1 MERNRKVDHLMCGS
15 RPCGGCRVHLSAL
28 LVAIRNA
35 CSSCSSLSSVASRAE
50 LHMAA
55 VRQPTDTVGRRCGW
69 SASTEHTRPS
79 QLWSSSFSASSCIE
93 SSSLCTWSRSPARR
107 LPRLPRS
114 PRWRRHW
121 RPVGA
126 DLAGRRAVP
135 SSRRPCLRC
144 RCLRARSGWLRRQGA
159 VLVVLL
165 VEPVL
170 QPIGAALS
178 RSCWRSVPILI

>member
-1 MERNRKVDHLMCGS
+1 MERNRKVDHPTCGS

-55 VRQPTDTVGRRCGW
+55 VRQPTDTVGRWCGW

-114 PRWRRHW
+114 PRCGGGTGAPWGLISLADAPF
-121 RPVGA
+121 PV
-126 DLAGRRAVP
+126 LAALVFVVAVFGLALVGCGGKARCWSYCWSSP
-135 SSRRPCLRC
+135 CSSRLGQR
-144 RCLRARSGWLRRQGA
+144 
-159 VLVVLL
+159 
-165 VEPVL
+165 
-170 QPIGAALS
+170 
-178 RSCWRSVPILI
+178 

>member
-1 MERNRKVDHLMCGS
+1 MERNRKVDHPMCGS
-15 RPCGGCRVHLSAL
+15 RVVGRVHLSAVGCDEKSL
-28 LVAIRNA
+28 LVLQQPVVRRVSCRAARG
-35 CSSCSSLSSVASRAE
+35 CS
-50 LHMAA
+50 AA
-55 VRQPTDTVGRRCGW
+55 TDTAGRRWGW

-79 QLWSSSFSASSCIE
+79 QLWSSSFSASSCVE
-93 SSSLCTWSRSPARR
+93 SSSLCTSLSLPAS
-107 LPRLPRS
+107 LAGS
-114 PRWRRHW
+114 QSSSASSITKVWRRHW

-126 DLAGRRAVP
+126 DPAGRHAVP

-170 QPIGAALS
+170 QPI
-178 RSCWRSVPILI
+178 WRGR